1 MTNEAAFTIAPGLLP
16 WLGSAGPGATGPL
29 SPFLAGDVRS
39 PTLDEMD
46 RLRSAGVIGADGA
59 LETHVRSTISA
70 LANPAVAVAVRLSSG
85 EEYYEHTAF
94 LSADGTR
101 SVLLTTAGSEIL
113 VRDPA
118 PIDEVLEG
126 VRQYVGDSVLRA
138 PRFEAELDPEAAL
151 AFAAIADLHRR
162 ALFGAY
168 AGGTPFERPVLGPA
182 KIAAA
187 IGSAADGFQW
197 LAGVVKLVGGADRL
211 APAALDRLVRAGHL
225 RKEKGGFA
233 LADEA
238 ALLAERLLV
247 VESVLALEAVR
258 AAPGTT
264 ALQRLNLLCLQA
276 GIHDILSVE
285 AVDGRLRF
293 ECLSGAAVMAY
304 LHFLLTEPGAL
315 AAGGAEEATA
325 CPSCGE
331 PVSAGT
337 KFCRKCGAAL
347 PSP

>member
-1 MTNEAAFTIAPGLLP
+1 MTNETAFTIPPGLLP
-16 WLGSAGPGATGPL
+16 WLGSLGTGGEGPL
-29 SPFLAGDVRS
+29 SPFLAGEVRPPDTAEKERLHAGGVIVARGGAAARIR
-39 PTLDEMD
+39 PTL
-46 RLRSAGVIGADGA
+46 G
-59 LETHVRSTISA
+59 A
-70 LANPAVAVAVRLSSG
+70 LANPAAAVAVRLSSG

-101 SVLLTTAGSEIL
+101 SVLLTTVGSEVL

-118 PIDEVLEG
+118 PVEEILEG

-138 PRFEAELDPEAAL
+138 PRFEAELDPEEAL
-151 AFAAIADLHRR
+151 ALAAVVDLHRR

-168 AGGTPFERPVLGPA
+168 AGDTPFTRPILGPA

-187 IGSAADGFQW
+187 AESTTNGLQW
-197 LAGVVKLVGGADRL
+197 LVDVVKLVGGADRL
-211 APAALDRLVRAGHL
+211 TPAALDRLVRSGHL

-258 AAPGTT
+258 AEPGTT
-264 ALQRLNLLCLQA
+264 TLQRLNLLCLQA
-276 GIHDILSVE
+276 GIHDLLSIESV
-285 AVDGRLRF
+285 AGRLRF
-293 ECLSGAAVMAY
+293 ECLSGAAVLVY
-304 LHFLLTEPGAL
+304 LRHLLTEPGAL
-315 AAGGAEEATA
+315 APGEETAIA

-331 PVSAGT
+331 PAQAGT
-337 KFCRKCGAAL
+337 KFCRKCGTAL
-347 PSP
+347 PLP